1 MPRPDLRHRG
11 GGSYSTMA
19 VLPDGSGA
27 AAALAGRDGMIWLQT
42 TTMPKINGGCGGA
55 GAARAT
61 PFLDLRE
68 RVHHGAV
75 GSLGSRA
82 SRSTRSSSPMA
93 VSMSPTPATP
103 PGRRSARPERV
114 LPPPPGRRRRRRS
127 VEPVLAH
134 RHGVLC
140 KRLFHG
146 EDQTLSSFCARHPNI
161 YVKF

>member
-75 GSLGSRA
+75 GSLGIKSVAFHPEFVANGRFYVSYTCDAARSPECAAGARA
-82 SRSTRSSSPMA
+82 AAPARSPAAAALSGAGTGSSSRSSLQKIIPW
-93 VSMSPTPATP
+93 
-103 PGRRSARPERV
+103 
-114 LPPPPGRRRRRRS
+114 
-127 VEPVLAH
+127 
-134 RHGVLC
+134 
-140 KRLFHG
+140 
-146 EDQTLSSFCARHPNI
+146 
-161 YVKF
+161 